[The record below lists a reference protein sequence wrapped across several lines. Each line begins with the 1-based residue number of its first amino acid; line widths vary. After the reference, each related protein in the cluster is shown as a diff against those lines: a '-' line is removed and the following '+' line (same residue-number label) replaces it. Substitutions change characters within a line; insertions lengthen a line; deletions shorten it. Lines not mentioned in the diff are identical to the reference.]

1 MYWYHLF
8 RRKMQRN
15 YIYVQRLLTPK
26 DTNTSQHENDAIRI
40 TSKLVNDMDSTMLI
54 SPLSGKKYIKNE
66 KFGMY
71 IILSS
76 STVQIINHRY
86 SYVVFISDKKYDKLI
101 NEFNVEVEKRR
112 QFFEKEILG
121 NINVSM
127 KSILKTLNEYEK

>member
-1 MYWYHLF
+1 MGFYHFF
-8 RRKMQRN
+8 RRQMQRN
-15 YIYVQRLLTPK
+15 YIYVQRLTTPK
-26 DTNTSQHENDAIRI
+26 DLNSSPYENDAIRI
-40 TSKLVNDMDSTMLI
+40 TTKLINDSDSAMLI

-76 STVQIINHRY
+76 STVQIINHKY

-101 NEFNVEVEKRR
+101 NEFNIEVEKRR
-112 QFFEKEILG
+112 ELFEREILG

-127 KSILKTLNEYEK
+127 KSILKTLKENEK

>member
-1 MYWYHLF
+1 
-8 RRKMQRN
+8 MQRN
-15 YIYVQRLLTPK
+15 YIYVHRLLTPK

-40 TSKLVNDMDSTMLI
+40 TSKLVNDINSTMLI

-71 IILSS
+71 VILSS
-76 STVQIINHRY
+76 STIQIINHRY
-86 SYVVFISDKKYDKLI
+86 SYVIFISDNKYDKLI

-121 NINVSM
+121 NINMSM
-127 KSILKTLNEYEK
+127 KSILKTLDEYEK

>member
-1 MYWYHLF
+1 
-8 RRKMQRN
+8 MQRN
-15 YIYVQRLLTPK
+15 YIYVHRLLTPK

-40 TSKLVNDMDSTMLI
+40 TSKLVNDIDSTMLI

-86 SYVVFISDKKYDKLI
+86 SYVIFISDKKYDKLI

-127 KSILKTLNEYEK
+127 KSILKNLNEYEK